1 MTKKNAGLKKS
12 SWKKRKSEDIDFVF
26 ILCRILFI
34 TIAPV
39 ILLGCDLQI
48 PSSTSYSLP
57 SEPSME
63 KVVFHSSYTYALA
76 WHPDGNR
83 LAVAERPGAESELVG
98 LQIADP
104 KVRKLNLSFRFVGR
118 FQAIADKQLLVGE
131 SEDGQLLAW
140 PLNGSPPQVFFA
152 GPILSGLW
160 SIAADG
166 ESFIYSPRRSDP
178 RAPREI
184 RHAKSGG
191 AEVTVFI
198 DSARSILE
206 AKILPDGNG
215 ALILSYEIHS
225 GGIYYDVARHSLPSG
240 EKTLLLRSRLRLSQI
255 SPSRTGARFAFKRW
269 RSAQNAYDL
278 MIFDLQ
284 RGLVDSLINIRP
296 SSSDLIWMQ
305 NDRWIATFAFNNLL
319 EIRAYDLSTHVSVVL
334 AQHLPFAQRQ
344 LLFGIGDTLAFFVQ
358 SPARLSVFDQR
369 ENSLTAWFTVP
380 VGEENIRS
388 LEWDTSADNLFVWL
402 ENDETGAIF
411 YLIKPNAMQRYAK
424 NVRYTS
430 VSLHPDGR
438 YFLAISPYVQ
448 PLGQVNLVREA
459 LATDER
465 QLLRSLLNAKS
476 VHVHPSGKFIGLL
489 AAAVSPGSNLP
500 QNTLYILDF
509 SSNTFVDSLSLPP
522 GGSRKFQW
530 LVPSNG
536 KMQFSAI
543 WQNDAYQSQNS
554 IVYFHLSLMPRFSLP
569 VYSSAFEYPFAI
581 APKQEKFS
589 LLQENNLLTIP
600 LNTKVD
606 P

>member
-140 PLNGSPPQVFFA
+140 PLNGSPPQIFFA

-269 RSAQNAYDL
+269 RSTQNAYDL

-344 LLFGIGDTLAFFVQ
+344 LL
-358 SPARLSVFDQR
+358 
-369 ENSLTAWFTVP
+369 
-380 VGEENIRS
+380 
-388 LEWDTSADNLFVWL
+388 
-402 ENDETGAIF
+402 
-411 YLIKPNAMQRYAK
+411 
-424 NVRYTS
+424 
-430 VSLHPDGR
+430 
-438 YFLAISPYVQ
+438 
-448 PLGQVNLVREA
+448 
-459 LATDER
+459 
-465 QLLRSLLNAKS
+465 RSLLNARS

-522 GGSRKFQW
+522 GGSRKFQS